1 MNNESN
7 TFSKHSPVLAL
18 QGLKRLGRVEV
29 KPVKSVV
36 NQVGINQIVKSENVK
51 PMVKAM
57 ATYQQVPNLS

>member
-1 MNNESN
+1 M
-7 TFSKHSPVLAL
+7 LAL

-51 PMVKAM
+51 PMVKVM
-57 ATYQQVPNLS
+57 STYQQVPNLS